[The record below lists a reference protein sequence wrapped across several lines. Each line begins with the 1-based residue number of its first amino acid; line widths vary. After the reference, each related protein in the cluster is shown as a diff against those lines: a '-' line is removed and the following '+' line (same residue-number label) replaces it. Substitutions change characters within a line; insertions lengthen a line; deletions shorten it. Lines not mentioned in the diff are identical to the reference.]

1 MKLKCVIFDFDGTL
15 FDSMYLWD
23 TVAESYVRSR
33 GKEPKPTVREEVRA
47 LSLLQ
52 AAEHLKKEYDLAETP
67 EEIMAGIDRIIE
79 HFYRDEVQPKPGV
92 VPFLKE
98 LRAKGADVCI
108 ATATDRYL
116 IDELLPL
123 STVITPNIPEGEIL
137 SSEKIESRDDMERA
151 AKRIGDTYGCAVLLK
166 GGHRVNDANDLLYAG
181 GEMQWFEGKR
191 IDNPNTHGTGC
202 TLSSAIASNLAKGY
216 SLSESVA
223 RAKEY
228 ISGALSA
235 MLDLGKG
242 AGPMQHNFDLRG
254 EFAKEN
260 TK

>member
-98 LRAKGADVCI
+98 LRAKGVDVCI

-116 IDELLPL
+116 IEAALRRCGIEPLRRDLHMQRGRARQGRARHLP
-123 STVITPNIPEGEIL
+123 P
-137 SSEKIESRDDMERA
+137 RDGAFWRA
-151 AKRIGDTYGCAVLLK
+151 ARQ
-166 GGHRVNDANDLLYAG
+166 HRG
-181 GEMQWFEGKR
+181 
-191 IDNPNTHGTGC
+191 
-202 TLSSAIASNLAKGY
+202 
-216 SLSESVA
+216 
-223 RAKEY
+223 
-228 ISGALSA
+228 
-235 MLDLGKG
+235 
-242 AGPMQHNFDLRG
+242 LRG
-254 EFAKEN
+254 RHPRHRDCEKRRLYRRGGLRRERKAP
-260 TK
+260 

>member
-98 LRAKGADVCI
+98 LRAKGVDVCI

-116 IDELLPL
+116 I
-123 STVITPNIPEGEIL
+123 
-137 SSEKIESRDDMERA
+137 
-151 AKRIGDTYGCAVLLK
+151 
-166 GGHRVNDANDLLYAG
+166 
-181 GEMQWFEGKR
+181 
-191 IDNPNTHGTGC
+191 
-202 TLSSAIASNLAKGY
+202 
-216 SLSESVA
+216 
-223 RAKEY
+223 
-228 ISGALSA
+228 
-235 MLDLGKG
+235 
-242 AGPMQHNFDLRG
+242 
-254 EFAKEN
+254 
-260 TK
+260 

>member
-98 LRAKGADVCI
+98 LRAKGVDVCI

-116 IDELLPL
+116 IEAALRRCGGSVYRLRLIHGYRGGTAIRDMLWTVYNKRSQVKRLVSISEGVTEL
-123 STVITPNIPEGEIL
+123 
-137 SSEKIESRDDMERA
+137 
-151 AKRIGDTYGCAVLLK
+151 VL
-166 GGHRVNDANDLLYAG
+166 R
-181 GEMQWFEGKR
+181 
-191 IDNPNTHGTGC
+191 
-202 TLSSAIASNLAKGY
+202 
-216 SLSESVA
+216 
-223 RAKEY
+223 EY
-228 ISGALSA
+228 
-235 MLDLGKG
+235 
-242 AGPMQHNFDLRG
+242 
-254 EFAKEN
+254 
-260 TK
+260 

>member
-67 EEIMAGIDRIIE
+67 EEIMAGINGIIE

-98 LRAKGADVCI
+98 LRAKGVDICI
-108 ATATDRYL
+108 ATAADR
-116 IDELLPL
+116 
-123 STVITPNIPEGEIL
+123 
-137 SSEKIESRDDMERA
+137 
-151 AKRIGDTYGCAVLLK
+151 
-166 GGHRVNDANDLLYAG
+166 GH
-181 GEMQWFEGKR
+181 
-191 IDNPNTHGTGC
+191 H
-202 TLSSAIASNLAKGY
+202 
-216 SLSESVA
+216 SLS
-223 RAKEY
+223 
-228 ISGALSA
+228 
-235 MLDLGKG
+235 
-242 AGPMQHNFDLRG
+242 HNKRDAF
-254 EFAKEN
+254 
-260 TK
+260 

>member
-98 LRAKGADVCI
+98 LRAKGVDVCI

-116 IDELLPL
+116 IEAAL
-123 STVITPNIPEGEIL
+123 
-137 SSEKIESRDDMERA
+137 RRA
-151 AKRIGDTYGCAVLLK
+151 ASRPSSTRSSHAA
-166 GGHRVNDANDLLYAG
+166 RS
-181 GEMQWFEGKR
+181 
-191 IDNPNTHGTGC
+191 GTAR
-202 TLSSAIASNLAKGY
+202 TSPSSSAVRWSILARSAAAPWSSRTPSTPSRLRKKTALPSRR
-216 SLSESVA
+216 SLT
-223 RAKEY
+223 RAKSARTRSERWRTA
-228 ISGALSA
+228 ISRALSNWSNS
-235 MLDLGKG
+235 G
-242 AGPMQHNFDLRG
+242 Q
-254 EFAKEN
+254 
-260 TK
+260 

>member
-67 EEIMAGIDRIIE
+67 EEIMAGIDGIIE

-98 LRAKGADVCI
+98 LRAKGVDVCI

-116 IDELLPL
+116 IESALRRCGIEKLFDAIFTCSEVGHGKGRARHLP
-123 STVITPNIPEGEIL
+123 PCDGAFW
-137 SSEKIESRDDMERA
+137 RA
-151 AKRIGDTYGCAVLLK
+151 ARQ
-166 GGHRVNDANDLLYAG
+166 HRG
-181 GEMQWFEGKR
+181 
-191 IDNPNTHGTGC
+191 
-202 TLSSAIASNLAKGY
+202 
-216 SLSESVA
+216 
-223 RAKEY
+223 
-228 ISGALSA
+228 
-235 MLDLGKG
+235 
-242 AGPMQHNFDLRG
+242 LRG
-254 EFAKEN
+254 RHPRRRDCEKRRLYRRGGL
-260 TK
+260 

>member
-98 LRAKGADVCI
+98 LRAKGVDVCI
-108 ATATDRYL
+108 ATATDRYHMQRGRARQGRARH
-116 IDELLPL
+116 LP
-123 STVITPNIPEGEIL
+123 P
-137 SSEKIESRDDMERA
+137 RDGAFWRA
-151 AKRIGDTYGCAVLLK
+151 ARQHCGLRGRHPRHRDCEKRRLYRR
-166 GGHRVNDANDLLYAG
+166 GGLRRERKASGRGQSAGGLLYH
-181 GEMQWFEGKR
+181 E
-191 IDNPNTHGTGC
+191 
-202 TLSSAIASNLAKGY
+202 L
-216 SLSESVA
+216 
-223 RAKEY
+223 
-228 ISGALSA
+228 
-235 MLDLGKG
+235 
-242 AGPMQHNFDLRG
+242 
-254 EFAKEN
+254 
-260 TK
+260 

>member
-98 LRAKGADVCI
+98 LRAKGVDVCI

-116 IDELLPL
+116 IESAPWSSRTPSTPSRLRKKTALP
-123 STVITPNIPEGEIL
+123 
-137 SSEKIESRDDMERA
+137 SRR
-151 AKRIGDTYGCAVLLK
+151 
-166 GGHRVNDANDLLYAG
+166 
-181 GEMQWFEGKR
+181 
-191 IDNPNTHGTGC
+191 
-202 TLSSAIASNLAKGY
+202 
-216 SLSESVA
+216 SLT
-223 RAKEY
+223 RAKSARTRSERWRTA
-228 ISGALSA
+228 ISRALSNWSNS
-235 MLDLGKG
+235 G
-242 AGPMQHNFDLRG
+242 Q
-254 EFAKEN
+254 
-260 TK
+260 